1 MHIQSVLPTVKS
13 NTYKFVFVISTIL
26 ENVEYLTIMF
36 STEIRCN
43 VSYKYAM
50 WAASKIEQFGL
61 TVAICIYYL
70 CHLFTVLLNIVNICF
85 MSSVVILPHEGA
97 SPPQTFN

>member
-13 NTYKFVFVISTIL
+13 YTYKFVFVISTIL

-50 WAASKIEQFGL
+50 
-61 TVAICIYYL
+61 
-70 CHLFTVLLNIVNICF
+70 
-85 MSSVVILPHEGA
+85 
-97 SPPQTFN
+97 